1 MTGGMNAAH
10 LTILH
15 EIQNAILNWAQD
27 AASTNRSNEQ
37 FLLRPYPQK
46 YAIAN
51 TQKFWFL
58 DDECCYAEKS

>member
-1 MTGGMNAAH
+1 MDAAD

-15 EIQNAILNWAQD
+15 EVQNAILNWAQD
-27 AASTNRSNEQ
+27 TLSTNRNNEK
-37 FLLRPYPQK
+37 FLLRRYPQK

-58 DDECCYAEKS
+58 DNGCHYAETS

>member
-1 MTGGMNAAH
+1 MTGGMDAAH

-51 TQKFWFL
+51 TQKF
-58 DDECCYAEKS
+58 